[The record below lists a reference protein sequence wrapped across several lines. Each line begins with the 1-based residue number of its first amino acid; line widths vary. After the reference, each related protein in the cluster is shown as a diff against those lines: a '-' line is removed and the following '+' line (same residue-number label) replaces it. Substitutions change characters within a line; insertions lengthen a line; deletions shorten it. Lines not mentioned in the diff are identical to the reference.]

1 MIKDNKTVDNRRD
14 LDCPACGSDCV
25 SSVIETRFAKAIDG
39 IPTIRRRRE
48 CDCGERF
55 TTYEIT
61 AKDIKK
67 VKAAF
72 KLLDRVQFILP
83 MLDDLKNYS
92 KGVTDLL
99 ETIEIVHKAK

>member
-1 MIKDNKTVDNRRD
+1 MIKNNKTVDDRRD

-25 SSVIETRFAKAIDG
+25 SSVIDTRLSTVINDT
-39 IPTIRRRRE
+39 PTIKRRRE

-55 TTYEIT
+55 TTYEVT

-67 VKAAF
+67 VKAAL

-83 MLDDLKNYS
+83 MLC
-92 KGVTDLL
+92 LL
-99 ETIEIVHKAK
+99 YTSDAADE